1 MPVDNNKLFPAMVK
15 ISDISVETQIQ
26 YGGFSYIVTSV
37 GEDSFVAKRFLTGKD
52 RTFTE
57 EDFSDVTIKSPHTCG
72 CFVAVTSEG
81 IPIISP
87 DEPKRDDF
95 GGWTCTGYA
104 EGEEFDQVTDI
115 PWALF
120 KAMTGRS
127 FMTYADDPIQVHM

>member
-1 MPVDNNKLFPAMVK
+1 MIK
-15 ISDISVETQIQ
+15 ISDISVETQILFC
-26 YGGFSYIVTSV
+26 GFSYIVTSV

-57 EDFSDVTIKSPHTCG
+57 KDFPDVKIKSPYTCG

-81 IPIISP
+81 IPVISP

-95 GGWTCTGYA
+95 GGWTCPGYA
-104 EGEEFDQVTDI
+104 EGEEYEQVTDI

-120 KAMTGRS
+120 KMMTGRS
-127 FMTYADDPIQVHM
+127 IMTYADEPIQVHM